1 MRRSES
7 FVMKRREDIVRLLEE
22 RGRMDVTDLAERFG
36 VSPLTIRRDLDYLES
51 RQLVSHQ
58 YGSAT
63 LVNTLGRPSGS
74 RRVMAK
80 RAIAR
85 RAAGFVEDGD
95 AVFVN
100 ASSTALDVVNHI
112 EAEDVSVITN
122 NSKVMLLQ
130 GPLKPTVLL
139 TGGEAVPP
147 RASLTGQLALDTIG
161 RFTATKC
168 FIGCSGISARVGLTS
183 NTAPEP
189 TVDALMLARSRA
201 HFVLLDSDKIGV
213 ECTYAFG
220 TAADAGT
227 VITDDGATDE
237 QVEELLSAGVREVIR
252 VPLELGQEG

>member
-85 RAAGFVEDGD
+85 RAAGFVEEGD

-122 NSKVMLLQ
+122 NSTVSTRTRSALSAPMRLAPPPTPERSSPTTERPTSRLRSCFRQ
-130 GPLKPTVLL
+130 GFARSSGSRWSWGRRGSRSVG
-139 TGGEAVPP
+139 TG
-147 RASLTGQLALDTIG
+147 RGQDAPSPH
-161 RFTATKC
+161 RRH
-168 FIGCSGISARVGLTS
+168 SARS
-183 NTAPEP
+183 PP
-189 TVDALMLARSRA
+189 ARGPVPAGCLLGRA
-201 HFVLLDSDKIGV
+201 H
-213 ECTYAFG
+213 
-220 TAADAGT
+220 
-227 VITDDGATDE
+227 GAPHISPTE
-237 QVEELLSAGVREVIR
+237 TSSHGSPATLR
-252 VPLELGQEG
+252 